1 MAAGWYVIRTMS
13 RCERRA
19 AKALEREGVEHYFP
33 RVRITRPPGGGAIRP
48 LFPGYLFVRHDQ
60 ESPDWPEVQTLP
72 GIIGWLRCD
81 NIVPT
86 VPDVVIEE
94 IDRRVRE
101 INGTGGVW
109 DRFEAGDTVLVT
121 SGKLE
126 SLAEVL
132 EGPKSPEA
140 RVRVLLDFMGRQV
153 PANVPWH
160 DLKPAGEDVVR
171 ESMRRRRRTRG
182 KGRWVRCFGPSRV
195 PAVPLG
201 ASS

>member
-1 MAAGWYVIRTMS
+1 MAASWYVVRTMS

-19 AKALEREGVEHYFP
+19 AKTLEREGIEHYFP
-33 RVRITRPPGGGAIRP
+33 RVRVPRPPTGEVVKP

-60 ESPDWPEVQTLP
+60 ARQDWPAVEAMP
-72 GIIGWLRCD
+72 GIIGWLRFD
-81 NIVPT
+81 TLVPT

-94 IDRRVRE
+94 LDHRIRE

-109 DRFEAGDTVLVT
+109 DRFEPGDAVLVT

-132 EGPKSPEA
+132 ERPKSPET
-140 RVRVLLDFMGRQV
+140 RVRVLLDFMGRRV

-160 DLKPAGEDVVR
+160 HLKRAGEDAVR

-182 KGRWVRCFGPSRV
+182 KGRWVRDFGQRDV
-195 PAVPLG
+195 AAVPLG